1 MTRLKSRRRA
11 WQAAISP
18 GELHASFEPGMPEL
32 LRKEREPGELKH
44 LSSRR
49 KRKQLR
55 CREYRREKA
64 AEGKPNPLAK
74 ASGDVVFGPG

>member
-1 MTRLKSRRRA
+1 
-11 WQAAISP
+11 
-18 GELHASFEPGMPEL
+18 MPEL